1 MGYKE
6 KIDKIFVKEKSF
18 SKEEINIIID
28 RLESRAGNPPDRKL
42 NRMRVA
48 LNILDLQPIKVVNI
62 VGTNGKGTVSKAIF
76 DSLNDFDMRVGLYTS
91 PHLVSYNERIITS
104 DGKIPDNIFY
114 ALIDLVSDLEAE
126 IKDEY
131 GNFTYFEV
139 LTLVANIYF
148 ANKNLD
154 LVILEAGVGGRCD
167 ATKALGQSILSV
179 ITSLSIDHISAL
191 GSSIESIAWHKAGIM
206 KDNTSSITLNKGL
219 AHDVINEEAS
229 KLNNF
234 KLYDYKDFIL
244 PDIIPVKGEFEV
256 TFENKNV
263 KINPKQFGLIR
274 GENFPLAYAAIIKI
288 LEYFNIDVDKNLEK
302 IANSL
307 SNSQWKGRMQ
317 VIGTDPLIIL
327 DGAHNV
333 DAIEKLFK
341 SIEGID
347 HKRLITI
354 IAIMDRKNHEDM
366 TKFMRSKSD
375 LLIVTSNGDSNST
388 SIDILSKEANA
399 DQAFEDID
407 HALAYAKKIA
417 NPDDLILIAGSLYL
431 VGEVLKLI

>member
-1 MGYKE
+1 MAYKE
-6 KIDKIFVKEKSF
+6 KIDKIFASEKSF
-18 SKEEINIIID
+18 SKEEIDRIID
-28 RLESRAGNPPDRKL
+28 RLESRAGNPPDREL
-42 NRMRVA
+42 NRMKAA
-48 LNILDLQPIKVVNI
+48 LKFLDLKPLKVVNI

-76 DSLNDFDMRVGLYTS
+76 DSLKDFGLRLGLYTS

-104 DGKIPDNIFY
+104 DGEIPDNIFF
-114 ALIDLVSDLEAE
+114 ALIDLVSELEE
-126 IKDEY
+126 DIKDEY
-131 GNFTYFEV
+131 GDFTYFEV
-139 LTLVANIYF
+139 LTIVANIYF

-179 ITSLSIDHISAL
+179 ITSLSIDHTSAL
-191 GSSIESIAWHKAGIM
+191 GDTIESIAWHKAGIM
-206 KDNTSSITLNKGL
+206 KDKTCAITLNKGL
-219 AHDVINEEAS
+219 AYDVIKEEAS

-244 PDIIPVKGEFEV
+244 PESIPAKGDFEIS
-256 TFENKNV
+256 FENKSV
-263 KINPKQFGLIR
+263 RINPKQFGIIR

-288 LEYFNIDVDKNLEK
+288 LEYFKIDVNVNLEK

-341 SIEGID
+341 SIESVD
-347 HKRLITI
+347 YKRLITI

-388 SIDILSKEANA
+388 NIDVLSREADA
-399 DQAFEDID
+399 DQAFEDVD